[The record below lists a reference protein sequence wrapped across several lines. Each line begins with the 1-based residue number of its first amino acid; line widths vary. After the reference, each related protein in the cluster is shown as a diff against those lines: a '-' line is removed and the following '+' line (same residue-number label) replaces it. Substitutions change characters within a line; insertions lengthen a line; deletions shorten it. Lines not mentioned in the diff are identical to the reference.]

1 VITSLLIIHGLI
13 GVALLGAITHQWAA
27 VLRRRPV
34 TSGTF
39 VDRYCG
45 INQGTFTLVVVGLYV
60 ADIVLAAVV
69 YPSYRLNVR
78 IPFEEMQLNWAV
90 GLFELKEHFG
100 AIGLGILPQYVYVWR
115 SGLPPGARHERLPIT
130 SLVGLIVWW
139 NFLVGHVLN
148 NIRGLA

>member
-1 VITSLLIIHGLI
+1 MITSLLIIHGLL
-13 GVALLGAITHQWAA
+13 GVALLGAITHQWVAL
-27 VLRRRPV
+27 VRRQPV
-34 TSGTF
+34 TGGSF
-39 VDRYCG
+39 VDRYSG
-45 INQGTFTLVVVGLYV
+45 INQGTFTLAVVGLYV
-60 ADIVLAAVV
+60 ADIILGAIV

-115 SGLPPGARHERLPIT
+115 TALPARARNERLPIT

-139 NFLVGHVLN
+139 NFLIGHVLN